1 MPPLHH
7 DSGVPPY
14 LARLHLRM
22 VTCAPFPSR
31 RCLWCHLYAHGIASI
46 FLPLS
51 PAWFVPPSFLH
62 LLWWCGKDLVHV
74 PCARVAR
81 ATMERDASSVFG
93 RRAPS
98 SSPSDR
104 FVPPQDACDA
114 PRFVEGASTSLA
126 EQLRV
131 RRDEAEAEQQQR
143 VQALQQ
149 GAVRPLDDDEA
160 AFLATCADARRR
172 ARLDALRQEQHE
184 LATYRTVRRR
194 TATHRG
200 AHDETCTSTRHRRR
214 VVVQHRVQ
222 VRPRLA
228 FVPPTSLVAYPS
240 SDDDDDDDDVDEGHP
255 RSPSPPPHVEDVEED
270 V

>member
-1 MPPLHH
+1 
-7 DSGVPPY
+7 
-14 LARLHLRM
+14 
-22 VTCAPFPSR
+22 
-31 RCLWCHLYAHGIASI
+31 
-46 FLPLS
+46 
-51 PAWFVPPSFLH
+51 
-62 LLWWCGKDLVHV
+62 
-74 PCARVAR
+74 
-81 ATMERDASSVFG
+81 MERDASSVFG

-240 SDDDDDDDDVDEGHP
+240 SDDDDDDDVDEGHP